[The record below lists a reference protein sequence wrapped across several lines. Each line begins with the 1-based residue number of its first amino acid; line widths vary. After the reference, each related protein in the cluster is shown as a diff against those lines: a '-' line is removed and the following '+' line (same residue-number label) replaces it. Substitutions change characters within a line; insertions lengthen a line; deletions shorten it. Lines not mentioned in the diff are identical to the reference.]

1 MNNVTQK
8 DDIKDGMPK
17 NLKPCEQHSVA
28 IESKLDPSG
37 SCIWYVGVGI
47 DVVTGERMQILILI
61 RSHST
66 PV

>member
-8 DDIKDGMPK
+8 DDIKDGMQK
-17 NLKPCEQHSVA
+17 YLKPREQHSVA

-37 SCIWYVGVGI
+37 SCIWYVAVGI
-47 DVVTGERMQILILI
+47 DVLTGERMQILVQI